1 MASVE
6 RSAYPEL
13 PVKRLNLNDTLFGCI
28 PERSARRDS
37 LFDHGSCDR
46 SESSAGANGHMNL
59 TDTSFGSSEGSDS
72 PTDHADF
79 RHLGSS
85 AQVDGHWKCCF
96 ATATEAAKVFCN
108 RSCHDSALRCS
119 CRRRVVAASSGRLA
133 PVSQAVAAMSA
144 VVPVV
149 AASQQQKK
157 WPNNATTAM
166 IRNIPNRYTAEEM
179 LAELLS
185 TGFKGT
191 FDFFY
196 LPMDFVTKK
205 NKGYGFVNFRSSET
219 AVRFIGIFH
228 GLRLPRYAT
237 EKALEVVPAVQQ
249 GYEANIAAACPKGST
264 CAKSVVPANDIW
276 ADGSCEA
283 PGGRKTVRKSV
294 AYRVPGQQQ
303 LDSLQ
308 DFRKLL
314 P

>member
-1 MASVE
+1 
-6 RSAYPEL
+6 
-13 PVKRLNLNDTLFGCI
+13 
-28 PERSARRDS
+28 
-37 LFDHGSCDR
+37 
-46 SESSAGANGHMNL
+46 
-59 TDTSFGSSEGSDS
+59 
-72 PTDHADF
+72 
-79 RHLGSS
+79 
-85 AQVDGHWKCCF
+85 
-96 ATATEAAKVFCN
+96 
-108 RSCHDSALRCS
+108 
-119 CRRRVVAASSGRLA
+119 
-133 PVSQAVAAMSA
+133 MSA

-249 GYEANIAAACPKGST
+249 GYEANIAQHVRREARVLNPWFRPMIFGPMEAAKRL
-264 CAKSVVPANDIW
+264 
-276 ADGSCEA
+276 EA
-283 PGGRKTVRKSV
+283 E
-294 AYRVPGQQQ
+294 
-303 LDSLQ
+303 
-308 DFRKLL
+308 KL
-314 P
+314 